1 MIDPRQFTREWI
13 EAWNAHDL
21 DAVLSHYAD
30 DFRMSSPFI
39 VQLAGIPSGVLQG
52 KQAVREYWE
61 TALQRF
67 PQLKFE
73 HVATFEGAGA
83 LAIHY
88 KGPNGRPSVEVLRFD
103 ARGLVTEAAA
113 YYQS

>member
-1 MIDPRQFTREWI
+1 MIDARQFTQEWI
-13 EAWNAHDL
+13 EAWNSHDL

-39 VQLAGIPSGVLQG
+39 VQLAGVASGTLQG
-52 KQAVREYWE
+52 KQSVRKYWE
-61 TALQRF
+61 AGLQRF
-67 PQLKFE
+67 PQLQFE
-73 HVATFEGAGA
+73 HIATFEGAGG

-88 KGPNGRPSVEVLRFD
+88 KGPNGRLSVEVFRFD
-103 ARGLVTEAAA
+103 AHGLVTEAAA